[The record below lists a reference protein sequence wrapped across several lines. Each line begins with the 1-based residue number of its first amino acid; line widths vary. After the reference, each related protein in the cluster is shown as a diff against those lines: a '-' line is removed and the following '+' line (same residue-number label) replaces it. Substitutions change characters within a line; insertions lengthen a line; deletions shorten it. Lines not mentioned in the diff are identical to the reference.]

1 MCPTVL
7 HRSSQPSVVLHTA
20 SAGGEQ
26 PSAALPRI
34 KYYQHLCY
42 VVLPSTSTI
51 PTTTTHP
58 THPLVGS
65 FYSHAPQ
72 EDPGPCR
79 RHFSRIKAPCRDFSR
94 TKGPRHATLFAKTS
108 HSSTD
113 PRPTPQAVF
122 LCVAKMFNTAKN
134 CNI

>member
-7 HRSSQPSVVLHTA
+7 HRSSEPSVVLHTA
-20 SAGGEQ
+20 SAGRE
-26 PSAALPRI
+26 A
-34 KYYQHLCY
+34 QHFLVLNTINISVTLCY
-42 VVLPSTSTI
+42 PPPPPYPPPPHILHTSLP
-51 PTTTTHP
+51 P
-58 THPLVGS
+58 GS
-65 FYSHAPQ
+65 FYSRAPQ

-134 CNI
+134 CNV